1 MAKTEFLDINARRK
15 KVPWWRIFRNSW
27 LPWYAFV
34 TLVTLVILIAVS
46 ILFFDLNPYDQQSSE
61 FFKKPNIT
69 FSFRDGIGKLIL
81 GTDDLGRDVYAR
93 LMYGCKNTFLCS
105 FGAATISYIIG
116 MLLGFITSVYS
127 NPVTGSVRYFI
138 RTMNSYTPMIFVFA
152 IQLVSKQTLQ
162 GIAERVKGSRM
173 LRGALVSVIGLV
185 VVSLVLLKTGFYT
198 MAVSGEELPMKA
210 IGKAMVGA
218 GKYEYVL
225 PFEFISVFLLACII
239 GGLVIS
245 RKEK

>member
-1 MAKTEFLDINARRK
+1 M
-15 KVPWWRIFRNSW
+15 
-27 LPWYAFV
+27 
-34 TLVTLVILIAVS
+34 VTLVILIAVS

-152 IQLVSKQTLQ
+152 IVTVLGPSIKNTLWA
-162 GIAERVKGSRM
+162 IT
-173 LRGALVSVIGLV
+173 
-185 VVSLVLLKTGFYT
+185 VSLVPRFTNIRSSRRRGRRKAPHPCRTYPQGRSGQRPRRSYGQGRLK
-198 MAVSGEELPMKA
+198 
-210 IGKAMVGA
+210 A
-218 GKYEYVL
+218 GL
-225 PFEFISVFLLACII
+225 RR
-239 GGLVIS
+239 
-245 RKEK
+245 RKTRAWR